1 MIKWATALRLLCMPD
16 EVLPGAGPSRLV
28 RSTTEVSK
36 EDAADYW
43 SDMVCRSLVEVAAR
57 PASRGQFQ
65 GQIERFTVDEFG
77 FSMIASDPQEVSRT
91 GRLIAQGGE
100 DYAMVNIQVSGQGT
114 AAQDGRTVVLRPG
127 AMTFLDS
134 TRPFQL
140 FFDGA
145 FSQLVVQLPLRALP
159 RRVLAEATAVELSA
173 DGPGRLVSD
182 FLLGM
187 ERQHRIDP
195 DSAGVLAPHVVGL
208 VSAALSFAGRG
219 RPDPQTSAALTWE
232 RAHQLI
238 RRRAKDPSLDADAV
252 AASCGVS
259 RRTLFRALSQAG
271 ETTFTSLLRRVRV
284 ENVRRALRE
293 TPHRSLAV
301 IARECGFGGEAQM
314 YRAFREVTGTTPAA
328 YRGRSRS

>member
-1 MIKWATALRLLCMPD
+1 MLRLSCMYD
-16 EVLPGAGPSRLV
+16 EVLPGAGPPRLV
-28 RSTTEVSK
+28 RSTTQVSTQ
-36 EDAADYW
+36 DAADYW
-43 SDMVCRSLVEVAAR
+43 SDMVCRSLVEVATR
-57 PASRGQFQ
+57 PASREQFH
-65 GQIERFTVDEFG
+65 GQIEHFTVDELG
-77 FSMIASDPQEVSRT
+77 FSAIDSDAQEVSRT
-91 GRLIAQGGE
+91 GRLIARGSE

-114 AAQDGRTVVLRPG
+114 AAQDGRIVVLKPG

-134 TRPFQL
+134 TRPYNL
-140 FFDGA
+140 FFDDA
-145 FSQLVVQLPLRALP
+145 FSQLVVQVPLRTLP

-195 DSAGVLAPHVVGL
+195 GSVGVLAPHAVGL

-219 RPDPQTSAALTWE
+219 RLDPQTSAALTWE
-232 RAHQLI
+232 RAHQLV
-238 RRRAKDPSLDADAV
+238 RRQAKDPSLCADAV

-271 ETTFTSLLRRVRV
+271 GTTFTSLLRRVRV

-293 TPHRSLAV
+293 TPYRSLAV
-301 IARECGFGGEAQM
+301 IARESGFAGEAQM
-314 YRAFREVTGTTPAA
+314 YRAFREATGTTPAA
-328 YRGRSRS
+328 YRTRSRA

>member
-1 MIKWATALRLLCMPD
+1 MHD
-16 EVLPGAGPSRLV
+16 EVLPGPGPSRLV
-28 RSTTEVSK
+28 RSTAEVSE

-57 PASRGQFQ
+57 PASRGRFQ
-65 GQIERFTVDEFG
+65 GRIEHFTVDEFG
-77 FSMIASDPQEVSRT
+77 FSVIASEAQEVSRT
-91 GRLIAQGGE
+91 GRLIARGDE
-100 DYAMVNIQVSGQGT
+100 DYAMVNIQVTGEST

-134 TRPFQL
+134 TRPYTLVFG
-140 FFDGA
+140 GA
-145 FSQLVVQLPLRALP
+145 FSQLVVQVPLRALP

-187 ERQHRIDP
+187 ERQQLVDP
-195 DSAGVLAPHVVGL
+195 HSAGVLAPHAVGL
-208 VSAALSFAGRG
+208 IGAALSFAGRG

-238 RRRAKDPSLDADAV
+238 RRQAKDPSLDADAI

-271 ETTFTSLLRRVRV
+271 ETTFTSLLRRTRV

-293 TPHRSLAV
+293 TPHRSLAA
-301 IARECGFGGEAQM
+301 IAQESGFAGEAQM

-328 YRGRSRS
+328 YRGQGGW

>member
-1 MIKWATALRLLCMPD
+1 LNYYMDD
-16 EVLPGAGPSRLV
+16 EVLPGDAPSRLV
-28 RSTTEVSK
+28 RSTTEVSA

-43 SDMVCRSLVEVAAR
+43 SDMVRRSLVEVAAR
-57 PASRGQFQ
+57 PASPGQFR
-65 GQIERFTVDEFG
+65 GKIEHFTVDEFG
-77 FSMIASDPQEVSRT
+77 FSVIASDAQEVSRT
-91 GRLIAQGGE
+91 GRQIARGRE

-114 AAQDGRTVVLRPG
+114 AAQDGRTVVLKPG

-134 TRPFQL
+134 TRPYNLL
-140 FFDGA
+140 FDDA
-145 FSQLVVQLPLRALP
+145 FSQLVIQLPLRALP

-195 DSAGVLAPHVVGL
+195 DSVGVLAPHAVGL
-208 VSAALSFAGRG
+208 VGAALSLAGQE
-219 RPDPQTSAALTWE
+219 RPGPQSSAALTWE

-238 RRRAKDPSLDADAV
+238 RRRAKDPSLNADAV
-252 AASCGVS
+252 AAACGVS

-284 ENVRRALRE
+284 ENVQRALRE
-293 TPHRSLAV
+293 TPHRSLAAV
-301 IARECGFGGEAQM
+301 ARECGFAGEAQM
-314 YRAFREVTGTTPAA
+314 YRAFREVTGMTPAA

>member
-1 MIKWATALRLLCMPD
+1 MHD

-28 RSTTEVSK
+28 RSTTDVSK
-36 EDAADYW
+36 EDAAEYW
-43 SDMVCRSLVEVAAR
+43 SDVVCRSLVEVAAR

-65 GQIERFTVDEFG
+65 GRIEHFTVDEFG
-77 FSMIASDPQEVSRT
+77 FSVIASGPQEVSRT
-91 GRLIAQGGE
+91 GRLIARGGG
-100 DYAMVNIQVSGQGT
+100 DYAMVNIQVSGRGT
-114 AAQDGRTVVLRPG
+114 VAQDDRAVVLRPG

-134 TRPFQL
+134 TRPYRL

-195 DSAGVLAPHVVGL
+195 DSVGVLAPHAEGL

-219 RPDPQTSAALTWE
+219 RPDPQTNAALTWE
-232 RAHQLI
+232 RARQLI

-252 AASCGVS
+252 ATSCGVS

-284 ENVRRALRE
+284 ENVQRAVRE
-293 TPHRSLAV
+293 TPYRSLAV
-301 IARECGFGGEAQM
+301 IAQESGFAGEAQM

>member
-1 MIKWATALRLLCMPD
+1 MHD
-16 EVLPGAGPSRLV
+16 EVQPGDGPSRLV
-28 RSTTEVSK
+28 RSTAEVARQ
-36 EDAADYW
+36 DAADYW

-57 PASRGQFQ
+57 PASRGHFQ
-65 GQIERFTVDEFG
+65 GQIEHFTVDEFG
-77 FSMIASDPQEVSRT
+77 FSVITSDPQEVSRT
-91 GRLIAQGGE
+91 GRLIARARE
-100 DYAMVNIQVSGQGT
+100 DYAMVNIQVSGQSM

-134 TRPFQL
+134 TRPYKL
-140 FFDGA
+140 SFDDA
-145 FSQLVVQLPLRALP
+145 FSQLVVQVPLRALP
-159 RRVLAEATAVELSA
+159 RRVLAGVTAVELSA

-187 ERQHRIDP
+187 ERQHRVDP
-195 DSAGVLAPHVVGL
+195 GSVGVLAPHAVGL

-219 RPDPQTSAALTWE
+219 RPSPQTSAALTWE
-232 RAHQLI
+232 RANQLI
-238 RRRAKDPSLDADAV
+238 LRRAKDPSLDADAV

-271 ETTFTSLLRRVRV
+271 ETTFTALLRRVRV

-301 IARECGFGGEAQM
+301 IAQESGFAGEAQM
-314 YRAFREVTGTTPAA
+314 YRAFREITGTTPAA
-328 YRGRSRS
+328 YRGRNR